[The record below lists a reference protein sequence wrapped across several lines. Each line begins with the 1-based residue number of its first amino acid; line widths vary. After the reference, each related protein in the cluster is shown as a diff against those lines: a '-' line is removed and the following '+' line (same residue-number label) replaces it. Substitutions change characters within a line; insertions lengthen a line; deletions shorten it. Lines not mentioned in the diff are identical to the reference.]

1 VSSESIVHSQWE
13 GISEA
18 RAARIL
24 EGNAQIYFCRTKI
37 FFAHF
42 TNLTFIHT
50 DRPVP
55 KADEE
60 REQTESTQKSDQRQ
74 KGKRSVGG
82 PPPQEDQEL

>member
-1 VSSESIVHSQWE
+1 MRREPRVYWKGTHKFIF
-13 GISEA
+13 A
-18 RAARIL
+18 RA
-24 EGNAQIYFCRTKI
+24 KI